1 MDFKTFWRSTKAGFI
16 VKNVLLALFVVIVA
30 LVCLLSWLKRYTEH
44 GVEVE
49 IPEITGL
56 YIEEARLRVEAS
68 GLQMEI
74 IDSTYSSK
82 VPLGTIVEQNP
93 PAGSHAKHGRAVY
106 VISNAQSVR
115 QVPMPDLH
123 DISFRQAEATLQS
136 LHIRIKDYIYE
147 PSEYKDLVLDVR
159 QNGQSIEAGQ
169 RIDEGSEVVLV
180 IGRGKGTEKI
190 AVPNLCGKSLQEAR
204 SLLLARYLTLGIYDY
219 DEPPTE
225 ETESLYVVYK
235 QEPSAGTVI
244 LEGSCVDIYLSTDLE
259 KAIVNT
265 EARDEEEFF

>member
-16 VKNVLLALFVVIVA
+16 VKNLLLALIVVIVA
-30 LVCLLSWLKRYTEH
+30 LLCLISWLKRYTEH
-44 GVEVE
+44 GIEVEV
-49 IPEITGL
+49 PEITGL
-56 YIEEARLRVEAS
+56 YVEEARQQVLAL

-93 PAGSHAKHGRAVY
+93 PAGSHSKHGRAIY
-106 VISNAQSVR
+106 VISNAKSVR
-115 QVPMPDLH
+115 QVPLPDLH
-123 DISFRQAEATLQS
+123 DISYRQAEATLQS
-136 LHIRIKDYIYE
+136 LHIRVKDYVYE
-147 PSEYKDLVLDVR
+147 PSEYKDLILDIR
-159 QNGQSIEAGQ
+159 QNGKSLEAGE

-204 SLLLARYLTLGIYDY
+204 SLLLARYLTLGIYEY

-235 QEPSAGTVI
+235 QEPTAGTIIV
-244 LEGSCVDIYLSTDLE
+244 EGSRVDLYLSTDIE